1 MCVHVCLFG
10 LVCFLFFLFFVSTS
24 LFQILELFNCFISA
38 FIGVSRTHPPPHIQI
53 ENNISS
59 PLCPVQSSRLALE
72 SVMLVVFGGQQPR
85 LSLWAI
91 TAH

>member
-1 MCVHVCLFG
+1 MCACVFVFG
-10 LVCFLFFLFFVSTS
+10 LVRFVFFCFLSRLLSFRSLSCLIVSFQLLLEFHAYSDREQHFL
-24 LFQILELFNCFISA
+24 
-38 FIGVSRTHPPPHIQI
+38 
-53 ENNISS
+53 S
-59 PLCPVQSSRLALE
+59 PLSSPVQSSRLALE

>member
-1 MCVHVCLFG
+1 MCACVFVFG
-10 LVCFLFFLFFVSTS
+10 LVRFVFFCFLSRLLSFRS
-24 LFQILELFNCFISA
+24 LSNCFISA
-38 FIGVSRTHPPPHIQI
+38 FIGVSPPPSSYSDREQHFL
-53 ENNISS
+53 S
-59 PLCPVQSSRLALE
+59 PLSSPVQSSRLALE

>member
-1 MCVHVCLFG
+1 MCVHVCLC
-10 LVCFLFFLFFVSTS
+10 LVCLSFFFFLSRLLSFRSLSCLIVSFHV
-24 LFQILELFNCFISA
+24 LLELHAHSPPSYSDREQHFLSA
-38 FIGVSRTHPPPHIQI
+38 L
-53 ENNISS
+53 SS
-59 PLCPVQSSRLALE
+59 PVQSSRLALE